1 VVSKYTHAY
10 YKCAGPCSDGEI
22 RTSGLAGS
30 LITGVIG
37 TVAQLQFCVNG
48 VFVAVCNPFW
58 DNTEARVLCQQL
70 GFSPYGE
77 FSMFNSQGNT
87 V

>member
-1 VVSKYTHAY
+1 MVSKYTHAY
-10 YKCAGPCSDGEI
+10 NKHAGPCSDGEI
-22 RTSGLAGS
+22 RTSGRAGS
-30 LITGVIG
+30 LITGVTG

-70 GFSPYGE
+70 GFSPYGR
-77 FSMFNSQGNT
+77 FSTFNSHGNT